1 MVEHGIRNRKVSM
14 ENESLILDLLEWIG
28 TSPRPYVIVMK
39 AWRTSCPRF
48 TIWEDALDAGYVI
61 VSNREVGVT
70 DAGLEFL
77 RARRTIREKA

>member
-1 MVEHGIRNRKVSM
+1 M

-28 TSPRPYVIVMK
+28 TSPRPYVVVMQ

-48 TIWEDALDAGYVI
+48 TIWEDALDAGYVN
-61 VSNREVGVT
+61 VCNREVGVT
-70 DAGLEFL
+70 DAGVEFL